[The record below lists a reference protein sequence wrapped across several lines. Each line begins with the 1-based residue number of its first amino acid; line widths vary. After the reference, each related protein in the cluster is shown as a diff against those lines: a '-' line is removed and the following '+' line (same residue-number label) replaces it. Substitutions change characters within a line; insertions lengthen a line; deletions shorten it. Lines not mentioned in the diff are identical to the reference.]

1 MAELTS
7 NQEEGDTHLP
17 FHPKHAAQEGYKAVA
32 VISEDTDVFIFLLN
46 FLSIINTRL
55 YMKCSSKSRTQLID
69 IKGAVQRT
77 GQEIC
82 EALIGLHSFTG
93 CDSVPLMV
101 KER

>member
-1 MAELTS
+1 
-7 NQEEGDTHLP
+7 
-17 FHPKHAAQEGYKAVA
+17 
-32 VISEDTDVFIFLLN
+32 
-46 FLSIINTRL
+46 
-55 YMKCSSKSRTQLID
+55 MKCSSKSRMRLVD

-77 GQEIC
+77 GREIC